1 MNKNSVKNKILL
13 VDDDEIGLQAL
24 GEDLNEGNIPYD
36 IAHNGQT
43 ALKKLK
49 ANPDQYG
56 VVVLDWI
63 MPDLDGFEVLT
74 EIKRSKAL
82 KDIPVIM
89 LTCIDKTED
98 ILDAVKAGI
107 FDYLIKPAD
116 KTTLLELITVAL
128 KK

>member
-1 MNKNSVKNKILL
+1 MNKNRIKNKILL
-13 VDDDEIGLQAL
+13 VDDDEVGLQAL
-24 GEDLNEGNIPYD
+24 GEDLNEANLHFD
-36 IAHNGQT
+36 IAHDGRT

-56 VVVLDWI
+56 AIVLDWI

-74 EIKRSKAL
+74 KLKRSKAL
-82 KDIPVIM
+82 KNIPVIM
-89 LTCIDKTED
+89 LTCVDKTED

-116 KTTLLELITVAL
+116 KTTLIELITVAL

>member
-1 MNKNSVKNKILL
+1 MNKNRVKNKILL

-24 GEDLNEGNIPYD
+24 GEDLNEANMPFD
-36 IAHNGQT
+36 IAHDGQT

-56 VVVLDWI
+56 VIVLDWI
-63 MPDLDGFEVLT
+63 MPDLDGFAVLT
-74 EIKRSKAL
+74 QLKQSKDL
-82 KDIPVIM
+82 KNIPVIM
-89 LTCIDKTED
+89 LTCVDKSED

-116 KTTLLELITVAL
+116 KTTLIELIIAAL